1 MTQARSITFMD
12 TDRFPQARTHSPGL
26 EKFLA
31 KVERRALVM
40 AEIATGSRE
49 EALDLVQDS
58 MMAFVTKYACKAE
71 SEWPPLFHR
80 ILQNR
85 IRDWY
90 RRSAVRN
97 RWKGWLGFDD
107 DEGDPVQK
115 APDPRAATPEM
126 ELQREESG
134 EAIST
139 ALHNLPLRQQQAFML
154 RIWEGLD
161 VRDTAKAMGCSQGS
175 VKTHLFR
182 AMQSLRGQLL
192 EYRS

>member
-1 MTQARSITFMD
+1 MSQALSTTFME
-12 TDRFPQARTHSPGL
+12 TNRNPQARTQSPGL
-26 EKFLA
+26 ERFLA
-31 KVERRALVM
+31 DVERRALVM
-40 AEIATGSRE
+40 AEIATSNRE

-58 MMAFVTKYACKAE
+58 MIAFVTKYACKAE
-71 SEWPPLFHR
+71 ADWPPLFYR

-97 RWKGWLGFDD
+97 RWKGWLGFAD
-107 DEGDPVQK
+107 DEGDPIQT
-115 APDPRAATPEM
+115 APDPRQATPET
-126 ELQREESG
+126 ELRRDESRD
-134 EAIST
+134 AIT
-139 ALHNLPLRQQQAFML
+139 AALGKLPLRQQQAFML

-182 AMQSLRGQLL
+182 AMQTLRGQLQ
-192 EYRS
+192 EYR

>member
-1 MTQARSITFMD
+1 MSQALNTTFME
-12 TDRFPQARTHSPGL
+12 TNRNSQARTRSPGL
-26 EKFLA
+26 ERFLA
-31 KVERRALVM
+31 DVERRALIM
-40 AEIATGSRE
+40 AEIATSNRE

-58 MMAFVTKYACKAE
+58 MIAFVTRYACKAE
-71 SEWPPLFHR
+71 TEWPPLFYR

-97 RWKGWLGFDD
+97 RWKGWLGFVD
-107 DEGDPVQK
+107 DESDPIQT
-115 APDPRAATPEM
+115 APDPRQATPET
-126 ELQREESG
+126 ELRRDESRD
-134 EAIST
+134 AIST
-139 ALHNLPLRQQQAFML
+139 ALGKLPLRQQQAFML

-182 AMQSLRGQLL
+182 AMQTLRKQLQ
-192 EYRS
+192 EYR

>member
-1 MTQARSITFMD
+1 METNRNS
-12 TDRFPQARTHSPGL
+12 QARTRSPGL
-26 EKFLA
+26 ERFLA
-31 KVERRALVM
+31 DVERRALIM
-40 AEIATGSRE
+40 AEIATSNRE

-58 MMAFVTKYACKAE
+58 MIAFVTRYACKAE
-71 SEWPPLFHR
+71 TEWPPLFYR

-97 RWKGWLGFDD
+97 RWKGWLGFVD
-107 DEGDPVQK
+107 DESDPIQT
-115 APDPRAATPEM
+115 APDPRQATPET
-126 ELQREESG
+126 ELRRDESRD
-134 EAIST
+134 AIST
-139 ALHNLPLRQQQAFML
+139 ALGKLPLRQQQAFML

-182 AMQSLRGQLL
+182 AMQTLRKQLQ
-192 EYRS
+192 EYR